1 MNDNQE
7 IQAVRTALMEMLNEL
22 DKIENGDRQA
32 AMHFCYKVDNFV
44 EMNPGLMVQMP
55 MWRGVDE

>member
-1 MNDNQE
+1 MR
-7 IQAVRTALMEMLNEL
+7 AALVQMLDEL

-55 MWRGVDE
+55 IWRGDDE

>member
-1 MNDNQE
+1 
-7 IQAVRTALMEMLNEL
+7 MEMLDEL

-55 MWRGVDE
+55 LWRGDDE